1 MSTQRFGIAL
11 MIIVLF
17 AAVLGYMLWSR
28 TPGTDIMIGALVAAF
43 ALAPKWYF
51 DSSPGS
57 EHKTELLAKA
67 QPVVNIAPTPPTPDP
82 GKEPSP

>member
-11 MIIVLF
+11 MIIVGF
-17 AAVLGYMLWSR
+17 FAVLGFMFYAR
-28 TPGTDIMIGALVAAF
+28 IPGTDIMLGALVAAF

-57 EHKTELLAKA
+57 ERKTELLAQA
-67 QPVVNIAPTPPTPDP
+67 DP
-82 GKEPSP
+82 INEHKEPPA

>member
-11 MIIVLF
+11 MIIVGFF
-17 AAVLGYMLWSR
+17 ATMGYMLYNR
-28 TPGTDIMIGALVAAF
+28 IVGTDIMIGALVAAF

-57 EHKTELLAKA
+57 ARKTELLA
-67 QPVVNIAPTPPTPDP
+67 QTGPIENPTARPPET
-82 GKEPSP
+82 

>member
-11 MIIVLF
+11 MIIVGFF
-17 AAVLGYMLWSR
+17 AILTWMLYER
-28 TPGTDIMIGALVAAF
+28 MPGTDIMIGALVAAF

-57 EHKTELLAKA
+57 EQKTQLLARA
-67 QPVVNIAPTPPTPDP
+67 QPLPDQPAPLSEKGTT
-82 GKEPSP
+82 S

>member
-11 MIIVLF
+11 MIIVGF
-17 AAVLGYMLWSR
+17 FAVLGYMMHNHL
-28 TPGTDIMIGALVAAF
+28 PGTDIMIGALVAAF

-57 EHKTELLAKA
+57 DRKTELLA
-67 QPVVNIAPTPPTPDP
+67 QTGPIENPTLRPP
-82 GKEPSP
+82 EI

>member
-11 MIIVLF
+11 IIILLF
-17 AAVLGYMLWSR
+17 AAVLGFMLQNGHA
-28 TPGTDIMIGALVAAF
+28 GTDIMIGALVAAF

-57 EHKTELLAKA
+57 DRKTELLA
-67 QPVVNIAPTPPTPDP
+67 QTGPVITAAPPINPEP
-82 GKEPSP
+82 KEPSP

>member
-11 MIIVLF
+11 MIIVGFF
-17 AAVLGYMLWSR
+17 ATMGYMLYNHA
-28 TPGTDIMIGALVAAF
+28 PGTDIMLGALVAAF

-57 EHKTELLAKA
+57 ERKTELLAQA
-67 QPVVNIAPTPPTPDP
+67 EPINEH
-82 GKEPSP
+82 KELTQ